1 MALGNCSAA
10 ARAALRKAARLA
22 MAASLLATLT
32 LGLGACQLFA
42 VPGEQ
47 IQTFADA
54 WGEVR
59 KINGALLRQY
69 ALDIAGPDPAA
80 GGAVVIAA
88 RFPPRLPV
96 LVPAGAPAAGDEEIA
111 VRERALVAV
120 DRYNEILLAIRDNRP
135 LTQTRQLTR
144 SFARLLLTGLGTA
157 AGAIGLPAGVLEPVV
172 GAIREA
178 RTRAEILHALRLAQ
192 ISDEAYRLLL
202 AGAGDPAG
210 AAAQELAG
218 WPEERI
224 ACTPPDAPGC
234 VSLIRVMI
242 DLLRADVD
250 ALYAAREVA
259 VLEER
264 QALIAD
270 RGELHRGLVRFLRTR
285 QAPDPGSELAQA
297 QARQQAAYEQI
308 LQAFDLGP
316 ASFPSDP
323 AGAVYDQAAED
334 FVAGVLIAAAALD
347 QRDLALAAALAE
359 YRSAALRYRDQL
371 LPQTADYFE
380 QIQAALD
387 GAPDLLG
394 VATVEGDTIVPLVRS
409 LIDGSTDVRVLLR
422 TAVGLG

>member
-1 MALGNCSAA
+1 
-10 ARAALRKAARLA
+10 
-22 MAASLLATLT
+22 MAAGLLATLA

-47 IQTFADA
+47 IQSFADA

-59 KINGALLRQY
+59 KINGELLQQY
-69 ALDIAGPDPAA
+69 EVDIAGREADA
-80 GGAVVIAA
+80 GGAVLIAA
-88 RFPPRLPV
+88 RFPPPLPA
-96 LVPAGAPAAGDEEIA
+96 LVPAGAPAAGDEDVA
-111 VRERALVAV
+111 ARERALAAV

-135 LTQTRQLTR
+135 LTQTRQLTQ

-157 AGAIGLPAGVLEPVV
+157 AGAVGLPAGALEPVV
-172 GAIREA
+172 DAIRQA
-178 RTRAEILHALRLAQ
+178 RTRAEIVRALRLAQ

-202 AGAGDPAG
+202 ASAADPAG
-210 AAAQELAG
+210 AAAQELAAV
-218 WPEERI
+218 PEERI
-224 ACTPPDAPGC
+224 ACTPPDAPSC
-234 VSLIRVMI
+234 VSLIRVM
-242 DLLRADVD
+242 LELMRADVD

-259 VLEER
+259 VLEQR

-270 RGELHRGLVRFLRTR
+270 LGELHRGLMRFLRTR
-285 QAPDPGSELAQA
+285 QAPAPGSELAQA

-316 ASFPSDP
+316 ASFPSAP

-347 QRDLALAAALAE
+347 ERDMALAAGLAE

-371 LPQTADYFE
+371 LPQAAVYFE
-380 QIQAALD
+380 QIQAALES
-387 GAPDLLG
+387 APDLLG

-422 TAVGLG
+422 TAVGLS